1 MPTYKNVLVTG
12 GAGFVGSLVI
22 PALLETGHRVRVV
35 DNLMYGG
42 MTLIPLFRHRNFEF
56 VKGDVT
62 DPEVAKKALDGMD
75 AVVHLAAI
83 VGYPACKRNPELA
96 YSVNV
101 EATRN
106 LYRQRNADVPI
117 YYASTGSNYGKVDG
131 ICTEETPLNPLTE
144 YGETKTLAETE
155 LLQAGNV
162 VCYRFATAFGLSPR
176 LRLDLM
182 PNDFAYQAIHNKQL
196 IVYERHVRRTFI
208 HVWDMARSFLFALE
222 NTGKMRDQVY
232 NVGHESMNYTKEDI
246 ARLIQKKVPYY
257 LHFAEIGEDPDKRD
271 YEVSY
276 EKIRKVGFET
286 SVTIQDGIDELIQ
299 GMSVLKISNPYSNVL

>member
-1 MPTYKNVLVTG
+1 MSAYKNVLITG

-22 PALLETGHRVRVV
+22 PALLETGHKVRVV

-62 DPEVAKKALDGMD
+62 DPEVAKKAMEGMD
-75 AVVHLAAI
+75 AVIHLAAI

-96 YSVNV
+96 YAVNV

-106 LYRQRNADVPI
+106 LYRQRNPDVPI
-117 YYASTGSNYGKVDG
+117 FYASTGSNYGKVDG
-131 ICTEETPLNPLTE
+131 VCTEETPLNPLTE

-155 LLQAGNV
+155 LLGSGNV

-222 NTGKMRDQVY
+222 NTEKMRDQVY
-232 NVGHESMNYTKEDI
+232 NVGHESMNYTKQDI
-246 ARLIQKKVPYY
+246 AMLIREKVPYY

-299 GMSVLKISNPYSNVL
+299 GMAVLKISNPYSNVL

>member
-1 MPTYKNVLVTG
+1 MPNFKNVLVTG
-12 GAGFVGSLVI
+12 GAGFVGSLLV

-42 MTLIPLFRHRNFEF
+42 MTLLPLFRHQNFEF

-62 DPEVAKKALDGMD
+62 DPQIAKQAMEGMD

-96 YSVNV
+96 WAVNV

-106 LYRQRNADVPI
+106 LYRERRADVPI
-117 YYASTGSNYGKVDG
+117 FYASTGSNYGKVDG
-131 ICTEETPLNPLTE
+131 VCTEETPLNPLTE
-144 YGETKTLAETE
+144 YGETKTLAERE
-155 LLQAGNV
+155 LLEAGNV

-222 NTGKMRDQVY
+222 HHDRMRDEVF

-246 ARLIQKKVPYY
+246 AKLIQEKVPYY

-276 EKIRKVGFET
+276 AKIRKAGFET
-286 SVTIQDGIDELIQ
+286 AVTIQDGIDELIR
-299 GMSVLKISNPYSNVL
+299 GMAVLKISNPYSNVV